1 MSDAKI
7 TAETVRRICRDTL
20 FLNDDDY
27 QPLMAAADA
36 MDHHDDVVREL
47 VDAADALVKRWD
59 SPAWGGSAENLR
71 HTGEY
76 IAELRAALAKIAQ
89 EGKP

>member
-1 MSDAKI
+1 MSDAPRTIWLQYSFDMLDKH
-7 TAETVRRICRDTL
+7 
-20 FLNDDDY
+20 DD
-27 QPLMAAADA
+27 QPFPGGTRY
-36 MDHHDDVVREL
+36 HHDDVVREL

-76 IAELRAALAKIAQ
+76 IAELRAALTKIAQ